1 MFGRVY
7 KIVSSKTDE
16 IYIGSTFR
24 TLQQRFQLHKNMN
37 GCSSNILFEKYGVDS
52 CTIQLIKVYQVCDEL
67 HLQAYE
73 QLWINKYKDKVVN
86 KSSSFS
92 IKKLYKKQYYE
103 EHKEEIL
110 NQNKKYRENN
120 REEIRN
126 QNKKYYEKNR
136 EEILNQNKKHYEKNR
151 EEIRNQNKK
160 YRENNRDKILEK
172 FDCECEGK
180 YVYSDKSRHFK
191 TKKHQ
196 DYIKKKNH

>member
-1 MFGRVY
+1 MFGKVY

-37 GCSSNILFEKYGVDS
+37 GCSSNILFEKCGVDS

-86 KSSSFS
+86 KLSSFS

-103 EHKEEIL
+103 K
-110 NQNKKYRENN
+110 N

-160 YRENNRDKILEK
+160 NYENNRDKILEK
-172 FDCECEGK
+172 FDCECGGK
-180 YVYSDKSRHFK
+180 YVYSHKSRHFK

-196 DYIKKKNH
+196 NYIKTNH

>member
-1 MFGRVY
+1 MIVGRVY
-7 KIVSSKTDE
+7 KIVSSKGNQ
-16 IYIGSTFR
+16 IYIGSTIK
-24 TLQQRFQLHKNMN
+24 TLRRRFQLHKKDTS
-37 GCSSNILFEKYGVDS
+37 SSNILFDKYGVDN
-52 CTIQLIKVYQVCDEL
+52 CRIELIKEYEVCDEL
-67 HLQAYE
+67 HLQVYE

-86 KSSSFS
+86 KLSSFC

-103 EHKEEIL
+103 K
-110 NQNKKYRENN
+110 N